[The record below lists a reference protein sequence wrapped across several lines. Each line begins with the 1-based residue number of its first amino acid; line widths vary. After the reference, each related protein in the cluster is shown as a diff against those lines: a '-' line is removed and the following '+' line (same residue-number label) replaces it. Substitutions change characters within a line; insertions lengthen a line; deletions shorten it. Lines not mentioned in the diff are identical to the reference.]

1 MIRLLGFLVGSLMS
15 ILVILLLVGV
25 PTLNLDDR
33 KEAQQRYDTAIEML
47 RAKQQEL
54 EDAIV
59 VDAVPSEPEVTD
71 GAPPNPVLAPD
82 APLPVAEPHW
92 FSFWNPFRSEIAAS
106 GFVARLESVTGLD
119 YRVVRV
125 KPGVYEVAFAY
136 YDDAEKDQKLA
147 QISAATGLSLPG
159 S

>member
-33 KEAQQRYDTAIEML
+33 NEAQQRYDTAIEML

-59 VDAVPSEPEVTD
+59 VDAVPPEPEVTD
-71 GAPPNPVLAPD
+71 GAPPLLSKRSSPGL
-82 APLPVAEPHW
+82 PL
-92 FSFWNPFRSEIAAS
+92 I
-106 GFVARLESVTGLD
+106 
-119 YRVVRV
+119 
-125 KPGVYEVAFAY
+125 
-136 YDDAEKDQKLA
+136 
-147 QISAATGLSLPG
+147 
-159 S
+159 